1 MSKLALPVTLF
12 RKRADDLPPQG
23 ACRAAEGFT
32 ILRNPCIHSRR
43 SFNHSMNRTLVIAT
57 ALAAGLAIPTLVA
70 QAPAAEK
77 PAAASAVKPEA
88 IPAKIAVIAFEQAV
102 VATNEG
108 QRAVAEVQKKYEPQK
123 TKIEGEGAEVDS
135 LKKQLQALPSTTTD
149 DERANRLRVIDAKE
163 KQLNL
168 DEQQAGNDYNG
179 DLQEAYGKVAQK
191 VGRIAVKYAED
202 HGFTLML
209 NVGGNQQTP
218 NPVLWFSQETDITQA
233 VINAYN
239 ASSGIA
245 APPPSAPTPHR
256 ATPAAHPGAAKH

>member
-1 MSKLALPVTLF
+1 
-12 RKRADDLPPQG
+12 
-23 ACRAAEGFT
+23 
-32 ILRNPCIHSRR
+32 
-43 SFNHSMNRTLVIAT
+43 MNRTLVLAT
-57 ALAAGLAIPTLVA
+57 ALAAGLAVPSLVA

-77 PAAASAVKPEA
+77 PAAVQPQA

-108 QRAVAEVQKKYEPQK
+108 QRSVAEVQKKYEPQK
-123 TKIEGEGAEVDS
+123 GKIDSEAAEVDS
-135 LKKQLQALPSTTTD
+135 LKKQVQALPSTTSD
-149 DERANRLRVIDAKE
+149 EERASRLKVIDAKE
-163 KQLNL
+163 KILNR
-168 DEQQAGNDYNG
+168 DAEDAQNAYQA

-191 VGRIAVKYAED
+191 VGASAVKYAQSN
-202 HGFTLML
+202 GFTLML

-239 ASSGIA
+239 TSSGIA

-256 ATPAAHPGAAKH
+256 AAPAATHPSATKH